1 MDMNL
6 PIITFRLGPHWNST
20 SVYCMKLINFN
31 LLMEPACENLMA
43 SLVSSSSSSSSA
55 DEYLFFFLSAIS
67 FKNFQVNFTA
77 STFIPNDPKITSK
90 TDWSVVFGL
99 NSLLGWLGAH
109 EVTFLTWKMSLDITM
124 KVGLLNKFLS
134 NGGH

>member
-1 MDMNL
+1 MLSNAQQCLAMLSNAQQCL
-6 PIITFRLGPHWNST
+6 
-20 SVYCMKLINFN
+20 
-31 LLMEPACENLMA
+31 A
-43 SLVSSSSSSSSA
+43 LVPKNGC
-55 DEYLFFFLSAIS
+55 AIVS
-67 FKNFQVNFTA
+67 
-77 STFIPNDPKITSK
+77 
-90 TDWSVVFGL
+90 GL